1 MDLLPVFE
9 WLEAT
14 TIGELVRGSTWV
26 FPVIESFHLLA
37 LAVLGGVILL
47 VNFRLLGLGLRQPV
61 AELAAGTHQWLV
73 YSVMVA
79 IASGV
84 PLFLSEAT
92 KCYYSGPFWIKMEAL
107 ALALIFTFTV
117 WRTVTRAD
125 DTRYSA
131 LSRATVGVVSIVLWA
146 TVAWGGR
153 WIGFAG

>member
-1 MDLLPVFE
+1 MDLLPLFE

-26 FPVIESFHLLA
+26 FPVIESLHLLA
-37 LAVLGGVILL
+37 LAVLGGIVLL

-61 AELAAGTHQWLV
+61 AELAAGTHRWLV
-73 YSVMVA
+73 VSVMVA
-79 IASGV
+79 IVSGV
-84 PLFLSEAT
+84 PLFLSEAV

-107 ALALIFTFTV
+107 ALAVLFTFTV
-117 WRTVTRAD
+117 WRNVTRAGES
-125 DTRYSA
+125 RYGAIWRS
-131 LSRATVGVVSIVLWA
+131 TVGVVSIVLWA